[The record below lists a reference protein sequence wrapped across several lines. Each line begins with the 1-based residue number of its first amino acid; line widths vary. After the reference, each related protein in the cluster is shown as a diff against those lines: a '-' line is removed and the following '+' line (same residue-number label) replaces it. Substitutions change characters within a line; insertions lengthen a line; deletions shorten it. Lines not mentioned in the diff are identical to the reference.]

1 MLAPL
6 LVSDLRNR
14 LLDLVPDESRV
25 SIGESI
31 LELHGRDVTY
41 HEPHAPDVV
50 VLTETPQEV
59 SAVLALATRERVPVV
74 PFGVGTSLEGHVIP
88 VHGGISLDL
97 TRMNRIVDVNAGDLD
112 ARVQAGVLRSELNA
126 RIGREGLFFPVDP
139 GADATLGGMAATNA
153 SGTTTVRY
161 GNMRAQVLALEV
173 ILADGTILRTGGRA
187 RKSSA
192 GYDLT
197 QLFVGS
203 EGTLGV
209 ITELTLRL
217 HGIPEYTIAARASF
231 PDIEAACRAS
241 TAIVGSGLLV
251 TRAELMD
258 GPTILAVN
266 AHKGSDYPAE
276 PTILLE
282 FSGSNSTVAADVEAA
297 REISIAEDC
306 TAFVLER
313 DREARARLWE
323 ARHHVAHALL
333 AGGKG
338 RRLMSTD
345 VCVPLSELPGAIG
358 VARTFVD
365 GLGIPAAIH
374 GHVGDG
380 NYHVA
385 FLIDVEREDE
395 VRIAKEIN
403 ATIGEDALARGGTC
417 TGEHGIGLG
426 KIDYLKREHGDLL
439 PLMRGIKNLLDPAGI
454 LNPGK
459 VLASGPA

>member
-1 MLAPL
+1 MPL
-6 LVSDLRNR
+6 LASDLRSR
-14 LLDLVPDESRV
+14 LLDVVPDEARV
-25 SIGESI
+25 ASGESI
-31 LELHGRDVTY
+31 LELHGQDLTY
-41 HEPHAPDVV
+41 HRPHAPDVV
-50 VLTETPQEV
+50 VFPETAQEV
-59 SAVLALATRERVPVV
+59 GAVLALARRERVPVV
-74 PFGVGTSLEGHVIP
+74 PFGAGTSLEGHVIP
-88 VHGGISLDL
+88 VEGGISLDL
-97 TRMNRIVDVNAGDLD
+97 TRMNGIVEVNAGDLD
-112 ARVQAGVLRSELNA
+112 ATVQAGVLRSALNA
-126 RIGREGLFFPVDP
+126 RVGRDGLFFPVDP

-161 GNMRAQVLALEV
+161 GNMRAQVLALKV
-173 ILADGTILRTGGRA
+173 VLADGTILRTGGRA

-192 GYDLT
+192 GYELT

-231 PDIEAACRAS
+231 PDVEAACRAS

-251 TRAELMD
+251 TRVELMD
-258 GPTILAVN
+258 GPTVLAVN

-276 PTILLE
+276 PTILFE
-282 FSGSNSTVAADVEAA
+282 FSGSEPSVEADVAAA
-297 REISIAEDC
+297 RELSIAEGC
-306 TAFVLER
+306 TDFVLER

-333 AGGKG
+333 AGGRG
-338 RRLMSTD
+338 RQLMSTD

-358 VARTFVD
+358 VARKLVD
-365 GLGIPAAIH
+365 GLGMPAAIL

-395 VRIAKEIN
+395 VRTAKEIN
-403 ATIGEDALARGGTC
+403 AAIVEDALARGGTC

-426 KIDYLKREHGDLL
+426 KIDHLEREHGDLL
-439 PLMRGIKNLLDPAGI
+439 PLMRGIKELLDPAGI

-459 VLASGPA
+459 VLRGETA

>member
-1 MLAPL
+1 MPAPL
-6 LVSDLRNR
+6 PVSDLRS
-14 LLDLVPDESRV
+14 LLFDLVPDESRV
-25 SIGESI
+25 STGESI
-31 LELHGRDVTY
+31 LELHGRDLTH

-50 VLTETPQEV
+50 VFSETPQEV
-59 SAVLALATRERVPVV
+59 SAVLALATRERVSVV

-97 TRMNRIVDVNAGDLD
+97 SRMNRIVDVNPADLD
-112 ARVQAGVLRSELNA
+112 ATVQAGVLRSELNA

-173 ILADGTILRTGGRA
+173 VLADGTIVRTGGRA

-217 HGIPEYTIAARASF
+217 HGIPEHTIAVRASF
-231 PDIEAACRAS
+231 PDVEAACRAS
-241 TAIVGSGLLV
+241 TAIVGSGLLA
-251 TRAELMD
+251 TRVELMD
-258 GPTILAVN
+258 GPTIQAVN

-276 PTILLE
+276 PTLLLE
-282 FSGSNSTVAADVEAA
+282 FSGSSSTVAADVETTRAL
-297 REISIAEDC
+297 SIEEGC
-306 TAFVLER
+306 TGFVLER
-313 DREARARLWE
+313 HPEARGRLWE
-323 ARHHVAHALL
+323 ARHQVALALL

-345 VCVPLSELPGAIG
+345 VCVPLSQLPGAIG

-365 GLGIPAAIH
+365 GLGIPAAIL

-395 VRIAKEIN
+395 VRTAKEIN
-403 ATIGEDALARGGTC
+403 AAIVEDALARGGTC

-426 KIDYLKREHGDLL
+426 KIGYLEREHGDLL

-459 VLASGPA
+459 VLASGPV